1 MKFKYVIFFVFLILI
16 AGGLFYAGWI
26 QIHLD
31 ENTYA
36 VAYTKSNGY
45 LKDVYS
51 PGNFSWSVY
60 RLIPGNFKLI
70 KFLLKPQ
77 IRKESMSGILPS
89 GKVYGKFLPGQPDF
103 DFKLIFSISFA
114 IKPDKLP
121 ELVSAGSLTPQTL
134 MQLYTQTADSLRVN
148 IRNLFFQ
155 KVSESDTKGNN
166 LFFTN
171 SFSDS
176 VKQMVKNKFSSFK
189 LLNFSPI
196 EITIPDLK
204 LYKKARDTYFAFL
217 DSRSSFEIT
226 DSQKTVETEL
236 RERSKMELLKRY
248 GELLK
253 QYPELV
259 QLLVSDS
266 KLRDEVLPRIDLSIG
281 KNHE

>member
-1 MKFKYVIFFVFLILI
+1 MKFKHVILFVFLILI
-16 AGGLFYAGWI
+16 AGGIFYAGWI
-26 QIHLD
+26 QIHLG

-45 LKDVYS
+45 LKEVYS
-51 PGNFSWSVY
+51 PGKFSWSVY

-103 DFKLIFSISFA
+103 GFKLIYSISFA

-121 ELVSAGSLTPQTL
+121 ELVSAGSLSPQTL
-134 MQLYTQTADSLRVN
+134 TELYTQTADSIRVN
-148 IRNLFFQ
+148 IRNLLFQ
-155 KVSESDTKGNN
+155 KVSELGNKGND

-176 VKQMVKNKFSSFK
+176 VKLMVKNKFASFT

-196 EITIPDLK
+196 EINIPDLN

-217 DSRSSFEIT
+217 DARSSSEIT
-226 DSQKTVETEL
+226 DSQKAVETEL
-236 RERSKMELLKRY
+236 RERTKIELLKRY

-259 QLLVSDS
+259 QLLASDS
-266 KLRDEVLPRIDLSIG
+266 KLRDKVLPQIDLSTG

>member
-1 MKFKYVIFFVFLILI
+1 MKIKHVILFVFLILI
-16 AGGLFYAGWI
+16 IGGIFYAGWI

-45 LKDVYS
+45 LKEVYS
-51 PGNFSWSVY
+51 PGKFSWSVY

-70 KFLLKPQ
+70 KFLVKPQ
-77 IRKESMSGILPS
+77 IRKDSMSGILPS

-103 DFKLIFSISFA
+103 SFKLDYSISFS

-121 ELVSAGSLTPQTL
+121 ELVSTGSLTPHNL
-134 MQLYTQTADSLRVN
+134 MEMYAQTADSIKVN
-148 IRNLFFQ
+148 IRNLLFQ
-155 KVSESDTKGNN
+155 KVSDSGNKGDD

-176 VKQMVKNKFSSFK
+176 VKLMVKNKFTNFI
-189 LLNFSPI
+189 LLNFSPF

-217 DSRSSFEIT
+217 DSRSNSEIT
-226 DSQKTVETEL
+226 DSQKKVETEL
-236 RERSKMELLKRY
+236 REKLKIELLKKY

-259 QLLVSDS
+259 QLLASDS
-266 KLRDEVLPRIDLSIG
+266 KLRNQVLPKIDLSTG
-281 KNHE
+281 ESHE